1 MHQDP
6 STYSLPMGMNPPFP
20 ENEHLNCPRCESSN
34 TKFCYYNN
42 YNLSQ
47 PRHYCKNCRRYW
59 TKGGTLRNIPI
70 GGGTR
75 KPTKRSSNSSKH
87 PVSSSS
93 PDSPVTTSPR
103 PPAQLKPEPFPIFG
117 FGNNQSNL
125 DGGSFSSL
133 LRSNQGAQF
142 GGFVDGLR
150 PNLGDEA
157 REDGLIGTPVTELFR
172 KDYLSVDN
180 DHNQSGS
187 GGGRGESSGCDGG
200 GNGWPNLSIFTPV
213 NYNKKTFIK
222 PRYNKKRRRRP
233 GGVPRMTL

>member
-6 STYSLPMGMNPPFP
+6 STYSLPMTMNPQFP
-20 ENEHLNCPRCESSN
+20 EHEHLDCPRCESSN

-75 KPTKRSSNSSKH
+75 KTNKRSSNSSKR

-93 PDSPVTTSPR
+93 PDSPVTTPPPQPPPPP
-103 PPAQLKPEPFPIFG
+103 PPAHLKPEPLPIFG
-117 FGNNQSNL
+117 FGNNQSKIN
-125 DGGSFSSL
+125 GESFNSL
-133 LRSNQGAQF
+133 LRLNQGAQF
-142 GGFVDGLR
+142 GGFVDGLK
-150 PNLGDEA
+150 PNMGDEA
-157 REDGLIGTPVTELFR
+157 REDRLVGTPVAELFR
-172 KDYLSVDN
+172 RDYLSMNN

-187 GGGRGESSGCDGG
+187 GGGRGESSSCDG
-200 GNGWPNLSIFTPV
+200 GNGWPNLSIFTPGSD
-213 NYNKKTFIK
+213 FH
-222 PRYNKKRRRRP
+222 
-233 GGVPRMTL
+233 

>member
-6 STYSLPMGMNPPFP
+6 STYALPMSMNPQFP
-20 ENEHLNCPRCESSN
+20 EQEHLNCPRCESSN

-75 KPTKRSSNSSKH
+75 KATKRSSNSSKR
-87 PVSSSS
+87 PVSSTSSS
-93 PDSPVTTSPR
+93 PDSTTTTSPPPR
-103 PPAQLKPEPFPIFG
+103 PAQLKPEPFPIFG
-117 FGNNQSNL
+117 FGNNQSKES
-125 DGGSFSSL
+125 GGSFNSP
-133 LRSNQGAQF
+133 LRSNHGAQL
-142 GGFVDGLR
+142 GGFLDGLR
-150 PNLGDEA
+150 PNLGD
-157 REDGLIGTPVTELFR
+157 GVQGKVLIGTPATEVFR
-172 KDYLSVDN
+172 RNYLSVNN

-200 GNGWPNLSIFTPV
+200 GNGWPNLSIFP
-213 NYNKKTFIK
+213 
-222 PRYNKKRRRRP
+222 P
-233 GGVPRMTL
+233 GGINYQTNPNREIHAQHLIEKI